1 MKKAVMNSLIFIFI
15 ALLGISILF
24 FSGCETMP
32 AQPRKTSLE
41 LQAIQAKEFETEKR
55 VAFAAVMSVFQD
67 IGYVVSSADFD
78 TGFITAKSP
87 SQSTNVHSFDI
98 KAFFEIIGTT
108 QIFTSAT
115 AFIEQM
121 RQGTSKIRL
130 NFVKVRITSSAH
142 GRQGR
147 NDTPIEDPLLYQNAF
162 VKIQEAIF
170 IRSMSK

>member
-1 MKKAVMNSLIFIFI
+1 MKYIGKKTF

-32 AQPRKTSLE
+32 VQPKKTSLE
-41 LQAIQAKEFETEKR
+41 LQAIQAKEFETEKK
-55 VAFAAVMSVFQD
+55 VAFASVMSVFQD
-67 IGYVVSSADFD
+67 LGYIVSSADFD

-87 SQSTNVHSFDI
+87 SQSTNIHSFDS
-98 KAFFEIIGTT
+98 KTFFEVIGTA
-108 QIFTSAT
+108 QNFTSAT
-115 AFIEQM
+115 AFIEQI
-121 RQGTSKIRL
+121 RQGTTKIRL
-130 NFVKVRITSSAH
+130 NFVKVQITSSTH

-147 NDTPIEDPLLYQNAF
+147 NDIPIEDPVLYQNAF